1 MKFSKSN
8 CKIRKNHTKFQIE
21 LKDVALLDVKNFY
34 SSDPN
39 YLSIQI
45 NISLLQTFQKI
56 APSFSRKKFY

>member
-8 CKIRKNHTKFQIE
+8 CKIRKNHTKFQIV

-56 APSFSRKKFY
+56 APSFSRKKS